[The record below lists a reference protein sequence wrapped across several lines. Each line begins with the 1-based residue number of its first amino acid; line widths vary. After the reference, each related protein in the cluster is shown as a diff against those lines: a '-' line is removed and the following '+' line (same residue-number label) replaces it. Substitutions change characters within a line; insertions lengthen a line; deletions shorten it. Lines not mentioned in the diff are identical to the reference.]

1 MNSGATSERVYDAL
15 KRRIQSG
22 EFAPGERL
30 DPPLL
35 AASHATSVTPVRD
48 VLHLLTGEGLIE
60 TRPSD
65 GFHMPAAHEPALRD
79 LYMWSA
85 QLIAIGLGVRSD
97 APRAAPPGYQDDGIA
112 ERTAALFA
120 AMVARSGNAEH
131 QRAIA
136 SANDRLH
143 RIRLVEGSVIADREH
158 ELDTLHR
165 AWLSEDVAAVRKLM
179 IAYHRRRGQQV
190 AGIVRALYQA
200 DPARPGGGGP
210 SRRG

>member
-48 VLHLLTGEGLIE
+48 ALHLLTGEGLIE
-60 TRPSD
+60 TRTSD
-65 GFHMPAAHEPALRD
+65 GFHMPAVHEPGLRD

-97 APRAAPPGYQDDGIA
+97 APRAPPPGYPDDDIA
-112 ERTAALFA
+112 ERTAGLFA
-120 AMVARSGNAEH
+120 AMVARSGNVEH
-131 QRAIA
+131 QRAIT
-136 SANDRLH
+136 SVNDRLH
-143 RIRLVEGSVIADREH
+143 RVRLIEGSVVADREH
-158 ELDTLHR
+158 ELDRVQR
-165 AWLSEDVAAVRKLM
+165 AWLSDDLAAVRKLM
-179 IAYHRRRGQQV
+179 VAYHRRRSQQV

-200 DPARPGGGGP
+200 RT
-210 SRRG
+210 